1 MIFPILLA
9 ALVVSGCSQPE
20 PEVVVKPTPKAPK
33 AVVGKPIVSS
43 ATQGIQ
49 VAPQIER
56 PVQHGEKGPNV
67 PDFWVRPGFKVEL
80 VEDGLGE
87 SRFLTFDDQG
97 LLYMSKPREGKIVT
111 LKWDGKQY
119 VKLADFV
126 TKHQSVH
133 GMQFYKGWLWF
144 TESGAILKARCD
156 GTGVAKDVQMIV
168 PRGSLPSGG
177 HFWRSI
183 LVDDDGFYT
192 SIGDSG
198 NISEDLNTDRQRI
211 WRYSLDGKQKVEFC
225 WGLRNTEKLRYR
237 PGTQEIWGFDHGSD
251 WYGKPYGDKDGR
263 QPITDDMP
271 PEQLHHYK
279 QGGFYGHPYF
289 VWGKV
294 PRAEYANRK
303 DLVDLAEKMVLP
315 EYSFGAHWAPNGWCF
330 YTGSALPKEM
340 QGDAFVAFHGSW
352 NRKVRAGYCIQ
363 RVLFDKVTGRPY
375 GSQTILSA
383 LGPNQEVWGR
393 PVDVE
398 QAPDGSLLYS
408 DDLRGQIY
416 RITWTGTK

>member
-1 MIFPILLA
+1 
-9 ALVVSGCSQPE
+9 
-20 PEVVVKPTPKAPK
+20 
-33 AVVGKPIVSS
+33 
-43 ATQGIQ
+43 
-49 VAPQIER
+49 
-56 PVQHGEKGPNV
+56 
-67 PDFWVRPGFKVEL
+67 
-80 VEDGLGE
+80 
-87 SRFLTFDDQG
+87 
-97 LLYMSKPREGKIVT
+97 
-111 LKWDGKQY
+111 
-119 VKLADFV
+119 
-126 TKHQSVH
+126 
-133 GMQFYKGWLWF
+133 
-144 TESGAILKARCD
+144 
-156 GTGVAKDVQMIV
+156 MIV